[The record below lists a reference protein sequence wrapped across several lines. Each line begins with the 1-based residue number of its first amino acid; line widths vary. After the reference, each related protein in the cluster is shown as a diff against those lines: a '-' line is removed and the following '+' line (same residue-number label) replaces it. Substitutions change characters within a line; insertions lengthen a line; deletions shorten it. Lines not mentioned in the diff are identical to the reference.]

1 MLPQGKAILLAFQK
15 LHGDLPAG
23 WMTFIKRSDEG
34 LHLDDLM
41 LSAYVALCTKSQ
53 AVQQLLE
60 DFFHPDQYGGKNGG
74 HCPVISAE
82 QDDASVTST
91 ISQRPTPC
99 SLGFSGITFHDL
111 ISQLMKSHHC
121 KTIAHNSDLFPALFE
136 MSVGSFIFQNSN
148 YFIKC

>member
-41 LSAYVALCTKSQ
+41 LLAYVVLCTKSQ

-60 DFFHPDQYGGKNGG
+60 DFCHPDQYDG

-91 ISQRPTPC
+91 MSQRPTTC

-121 KTIAHNSDLFPALFE
+121 KTIAHNSDLSPALSK
-136 MSVGSFIFQNSN
+136 MSVEPTSIFQNS
-148 YFIKC
+148 YFFIKC